1 MALTL
6 REKLA
11 TELGGDDRALQQLS
25 AAEHLRFG
33 GDPNRPIGQEM
44 LEIVHA
50 FHRVSRQGDEDILLL
65 ESGAVGRPVRVQP
78 DNPDAT
84 VLVELVVA
92 VDAAADR
99 PGLTPNGP
107 IGPDHAAGPN

>member
-11 TELGGDDRALQQLS
+11 TELGGDDRALEQLG

-50 FHRVSRQGDEDILLL
+50 FYRGRRHGDEDIFLLQ
-65 ESGAVGRPVRVQP
+65 SGAVGRPVRVP
-78 DNPDAT
+78 PGKPDAN
-84 VLVELVVA
+84 VLVEVVVT
-92 VDAAADR
+92 VDAAE
-99 PGLTPNGP
+99 GP
-107 IGPDHAAGPN
+107 PSLPR